1 MDHAISSVREHIR
14 ATADVARD
22 FPDDENIKK
31 DLEALVKAI
40 NVLEQR
46 YYGEPRT
53 SIEQFDI
60 KK

>member
-53 SIEQFDI
+53 SIEQFGI

>member
-14 ATADVARD
+14 ATADIARD

-46 YYGEPRT
+46 YYGESRT